1 MQVCG
6 IQKKVAMVYLQLIGL
21 VLGLGGSRG
30 SGKILSWMQVC
41 GIQKKVAMVYLQLI
55 GLVLGLGVYEVREFH
70 LGFLS
75 SLCYYR
81 FIQSIQFKWFVKR
94 VWGDFVFADSC
105 ATLRKFSTWTMDTAL
120 NFT

>member
-1 MQVCG
+1 MATYRSVALNFPFLKNSKLDASMWDTEKGCHG
-6 IQKKVAMVYLQLIGL
+6 ILTAYWLSVRVRGL
-21 VLGLGGSRG
+21 RG

-75 SLCYYR
+75 RLCYYR

-94 VWGDFVFADSC
+94 V
-105 ATLRKFSTWTMDTAL
+105 
-120 NFT
+120 